1 MLSLRH
7 LRITIVSRVIRKD
20 SSLKIEAPSKV
31 GFMFLKHKEL
41 NSDEMITYNSYFI
54 GNPAWNGLSSN
65 KTEAC

>member
-1 MLSLRH
+1 M
-7 LRITIVSRVIRKD
+7 
-20 SSLKIEAPSKV
+20 KIEAPSKV

-65 KTEAC
+65 KAEAC